1 MRSTMRLLPV
11 FMLQLGLTLLLAG
24 CGGAKIDDANLAL
37 SRGETEKAIEIY
49 KDLAED
55 DKNVMAMR
63 QLGVIYM
70 TGQGVPKD
78 YAAAEVWFQEGVKNG
93 DGLSGTMLE
102 SLRAMRAAE
111 GGGGGAQATSSG
123 GGDKAAECSRKRDN
137 CQTACTHSPS
147 VGGYG
152 VSSRDGCRAGC
163 DSKYNKC
170 MN

>member
-1 MRSTMRLLPV
+1 MRIMRLLVLP
-11 FMLQLGLTLLLAG
+11 LSLTVLLAG
-24 CGGAKIDDANLAL
+24 CGGPKIDDANIAL
-37 SRGETEKAIEIY
+37 SRGETAKAIEIY
-49 KDLAED
+49 KTLAEE

-78 YAAAEVWFQEGVKNG
+78 YMAAEVWLQEGVKHG
-93 DGLSGTMLE
+93 DGMSGTMLE

-111 GGGGGAQATSSG
+111 GGGTTQATSSG
-123 GGDKAAECSRKRDN
+123 KSGDKASECARKRNN

-152 VSSRDGCRAGC
+152 VSSRQGCRAGC
-163 DSKYNKC
+163 DSKYNSC

>member
-1 MRSTMRLLPV
+1 MRSTVRLLPV
-11 FMLQLGLTLLLAG
+11 FIVQIWLTLLLAG

-37 SRGETEKAIEIY
+37 ARGETGKAIEIY

-78 YAAAEVWFQEGVKNG
+78 YTAAEVWFQEGVKNG
-93 DGLSGTMLE
+93 DGMSGTLLE
-102 SLRAMRAAE
+102 SVRAMRAAE
-111 GGGGGAQATSSG
+111 GGGAQATSSG
-123 GGDKAAECSRKRDN
+123 DGGKAAECSRKRNN